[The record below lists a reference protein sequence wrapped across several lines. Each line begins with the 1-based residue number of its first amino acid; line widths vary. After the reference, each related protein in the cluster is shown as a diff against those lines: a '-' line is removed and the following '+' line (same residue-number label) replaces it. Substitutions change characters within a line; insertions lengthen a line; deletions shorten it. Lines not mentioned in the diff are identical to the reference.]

1 MLVDGCFLLKEMG
14 SGIAVTVLVWRFRNG
29 VDGSDGLFML
39 LQFGVLRASVV
50 VLCLFC

>member
-14 SGIAVTVLVWRFRNG
+14 SGIAVTVLVWHFRNG
-29 VDGSDGLFML
+29 VGGSVGVSRL
-39 LQFGVLRASVV
+39 LQFGVLRAYVV